1 VEITDSG
8 RYEETLTITAPAQKR
23 VELRA
28 DDHCGPTIVLGGEF
42 TLSGADASE
51 IRLNGLLISGALLRV
66 PNAAG
71 NQLAKLSI
79 VHCTL
84 VPGWTLAPDCI
95 PQHPNDP
102 SLIVEIDTTAT
113 TIERSIA
120 GGLRIDPEASVTATD
135 SIIDATAT
143 TGVAYSAPDGS
154 SAGGELQLVTC
165 TVIGKINAL
174 KLPLVSNSILLAQ
187 LAAADTWSAPIM
199 AARRQEGC
207 VRFSYLADS
216 ARVPRRYRCLPE
228 SADSP
233 ALAVPRFTS
242 LRYGFAPYAQLAVT
256 SGAQLLTGADN
267 EGQPGAFNFLF
278 QPQRETN
285 LRVRLDE
292 YLRTGLE
299 AGILYDS

>member
-1 VEITDSG
+1 M
-8 RYEETLTITAPAQKR
+8 
-23 VELRA
+23 
-28 DDHCGPTIVLGGEF
+28 
-42 TLSGADASE
+42 
-51 IRLNGLLISGALLRV
+51 
-66 PNAAG
+66 
-71 NQLAKLSI
+71 
-79 VHCTL
+79 
-84 VPGWTLAPDCI
+84 
-95 PQHPNDP
+95 
-102 SLIVEIDTTAT
+102 
-113 TIERSIA
+113 
-120 GGLRIDPEASVTATD
+120 
-135 SIIDATAT
+135 
-143 TGVAYSAPDGS
+143 
-154 SAGGELQLVTC
+154 TC

-187 LAAADTWSAPIM
+187 LAAADTWSAPII

-207 VRFSYLADS
+207 VRFSYLPDS

-242 LRYGFAPYAQLAVT
+242 LRYGFAAYAQLAVT

-299 AGILYDS
+299 AGIFYDS